1 MATVKYN
8 PIGYQVVDSNN
19 PHIHPDMDASF
30 CIYSKP
36 QALAMIKSSENE
48 VDTEWM
54 LLPIAE
60 GDIEDPTYMF
70 EGDPETATEVKP
82 SVPFMDRLTR
92 AVKENNNKIDRDHDH
107 APEEL
112 NDMDSITVFKNKLAA
127 FAKAAEELDNAW
139 DYVDGD
145 EQVMNALRA
154 LDTESVAW
162 PFEKQL
168 YYLALKDAQ
177 VWATMF
183 ASKLK

>member
-8 PIGYQVVDSNN
+8 PIGYQVVDHRN
-19 PHIHPDMDASF
+19 HEIHPDMDASF
-30 CIYSKP
+30 CIYSKQ
-36 QALAMIKSSENE
+36 QALEMINSNE
-48 VDTEWM
+48 YEGQWVMRAIT
-54 LLPIAE
+54 E
-60 GDIEDPTYMF
+60 GDIEDPTFMF

-107 APEEL
+107 APEF
-112 NDMDSITVFKNKLAA
+112 NDEDSITVFKNKLQA

-145 EQVMNALRA
+145 AQVVNALIE
-154 LDTESVAW
+154 LDNEKIAW

-168 YYLALKDAQ
+168 YYLALKDAL
-177 VWATMF
+177 VWGKIL